1 MPEDFLQCIR
11 EGGDVITISH
21 GDSYTR
27 SCKDKS
33 GKWHAG
39 ETHKKKGK
47 TGGRKKPSTRKRNG
61 PKKTTT
67 KRKPKKRRK

>member
-1 MPEDFLQCIR
+1 MPEDLFKCIR
-11 EGGDVITISH
+11 EGGKVITISH
-21 GDSYTR
+21 GDTYTR
-27 SCKDKS
+27 SCKDRS

-47 TGGRKKPSTRKRNG
+47 TGGRKSSG
-61 PKKTTT
+61 PKKATT